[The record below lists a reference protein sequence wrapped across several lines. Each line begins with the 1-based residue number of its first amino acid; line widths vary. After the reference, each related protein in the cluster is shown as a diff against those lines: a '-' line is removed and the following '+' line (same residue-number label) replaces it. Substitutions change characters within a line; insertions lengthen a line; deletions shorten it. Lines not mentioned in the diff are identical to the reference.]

1 MISSIFGKT
10 KPINFVF
17 VIAYLFIFFLISL
30 FFYSDEEITL
40 VYFLP
45 KLLAFGILVFSV
57 FLIDFIAKKNSL
69 SQNNSYIILVFALTL
84 SLFPQIF
91 LDVESIF
98 ANCLILLAVRKCI
111 SLKSQVGIKRK
122 IFDATFWIGV
132 ATLFFNWSALVLIL
146 VYIAI
151 VVYAFKDVKNWLI
164 PLVALLAIAILIF
177 TYLFMYDNLSLFEEM
192 LSFDILFSLLDNKD
206 IKYLLPFIFIM
217 IIGFISLVAFISKLA
232 AKTSKTQASL
242 LMVTALLFIGI
253 SIVLLSGNRNGGEFI
268 FIAFPLAVVITNYL
282 EIISRDWLKNT
293 IIGVFLLLP
302 LLLLVL

>member
-164 PLVALLAIAILIF
+164 PLVALLAIAILVF